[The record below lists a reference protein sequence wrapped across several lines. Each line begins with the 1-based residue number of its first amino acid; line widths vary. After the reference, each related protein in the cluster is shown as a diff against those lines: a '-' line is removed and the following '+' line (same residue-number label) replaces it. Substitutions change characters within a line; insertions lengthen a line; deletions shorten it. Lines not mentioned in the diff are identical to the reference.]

1 MLTILI
7 TSPFFISEE
16 TTICNLLFDY
26 GLDLLHLRKPGA
38 DRTVFENFIQKI
50 RPCYRNRIV
59 LHDFYELVAIYH
71 LRGIHL
77 KSTQRDKIGMY
88 ENFSHIS
95 ISCHTVA
102 EIKTLPATVTYCFL
116 SPVFDSLSKPDY
128 YSPFRELPEITE
140 AKLPLPVIAL
150 GGITPDK
157 IRLCQRAGFAGVAVL
172 GYIWER
178 PQEAVMRF
186 RNLKTPTVFSI
197 AGFDP
202 SGGAGITADLKTFES
217 CSVYGRGILSAL
229 TFQNEKE
236 YLATKNFCLEE
247 IIRQLE
253 LQFRYAIPSFI
264 KIGLLPNQ
272 EILFSLTRY
281 LTQKVPDIKI
291 IWDPILRTSSG
302 FTFHTSLSLPDHFL
316 RQLFLITP
324 NTEELH
330 QLFGENLCISDLQK
344 LCKKYQFHLLWKGGH
359 NAEEISVDRLI
370 GPDTLHC
377 FPVERSIY
385 QKHGTGC
392 ILSAAITAYLA
403 RGISLVEACRKAQV
417 YVSRFMD
424 SNDSLL
430 GYHLPVPLKNIPLPS
445 TLRLQY
451 ITDYKE
457 GWTIGEQVEAVCQGG
472 IRWIQLR
479 MKKNSKAEILQ
490 TGRLIKEICQYYN
503 ALFIVNDQVEIARQ
517 LDADG
522 VHLGLEDMNPEEA
535 RKILGPDKIIGA
547 TCNTMEDIRLRAIQK
562 VDYIGLGPF
571 RYTTTKQK
579 LSPVLGVEGYQK
591 ILHTMSREGI
601 SIPVFAIGGIQDAD
615 FIPLLQTGIQGIA
628 LSGLIKNSPDIK
640 QKVREIR
647 KELESI

>member
-229 TFQNEKE
+229 TF
-236 YLATKNFCLEE
+236 
-247 IIRQLE
+247 
-253 LQFRYAIPSFI
+253 
-264 KIGLLPNQ
+264 
-272 EILFSLTRY
+272 
-281 LTQKVPDIKI
+281 
-291 IWDPILRTSSG
+291 
-302 FTFHTSLSLPDHFL
+302 
-316 RQLFLITP
+316 
-324 NTEELH
+324 
-330 QLFGENLCISDLQK
+330 
-344 LCKKYQFHLLWKGGH
+344 
-359 NAEEISVDRLI
+359 
-370 GPDTLHC
+370 
-377 FPVERSIY
+377 
-385 QKHGTGC
+385 
-392 ILSAAITAYLA
+392 
-403 RGISLVEACRKAQV
+403 
-417 YVSRFMD
+417 
-424 SNDSLL
+424 
-430 GYHLPVPLKNIPLPS
+430 
-445 TLRLQY
+445 
-451 ITDYKE
+451 
-457 GWTIGEQVEAVCQGG
+457 
-472 IRWIQLR
+472 
-479 MKKNSKAEILQ
+479 
-490 TGRLIKEICQYYN
+490 
-503 ALFIVNDQVEIARQ
+503 
-517 LDADG
+517 
-522 VHLGLEDMNPEEA
+522 
-535 RKILGPDKIIGA
+535 
-547 TCNTMEDIRLRAIQK
+547 
-562 VDYIGLGPF
+562 
-571 RYTTTKQK
+571 
-579 LSPVLGVEGYQK
+579 
-591 ILHTMSREGI
+591 
-601 SIPVFAIGGIQDAD
+601 
-615 FIPLLQTGIQGIA
+615 
-628 LSGLIKNSPDIK
+628 
-640 QKVREIR
+640 
-647 KELESI
+647 